1 MIHYDSYEASVN
13 SAHKI
18 LFDIFQQSKIIEV
31 VILLKFMIEEKLAS
45 LDISLPIAPEPAG
58 SYVPVVVSGNLA
70 FVAGQIPMEDKQVK
84 FRGKVDSIVTGQKA
98 ARLCTI
104 NALAQ
109 LKSSLGSLN
118 RIKRVIKVTGFVN
131 CDPSFTDHAK
141 VLNGASDLL
150 VSIFGD
156 KGKHA
161 RAAVGV
167 SSLPLDSAVEIEFI
181 VEV

>member
-1 MIHYDSYEASVN
+1 
-13 SAHKI
+13 
-18 LFDIFQQSKIIEV
+18 
-31 VILLKFMIEEKLAS
+31 MIEEKLAS
-45 LDISLPIAPEPAG
+45 LGISLPIPPEPAG
-58 SYVPVVVSGNLA
+58 SYLPVVLSGNLA
-70 FVAGQIPMEDKQVK
+70 FVAGQIAMEGKHVK
-84 FRGKVDSIVTGQKA
+84 FRGKVDSVVTGQKA

-131 CDPSFTDHAK
+131 SDPSFTDHAQ
-141 VLNGASDLL
+141 VINGASDLL
-150 VSIFGD
+150 VTILGE

-167 SSLPLDSAVEIEFI
+167 SSLPLDSTVEIEFI